1 MQSRVFKL
9 TEDEWFPPYKLAG
22 WYKGQEGVKLV
33 EVSLLPLSSYP
44 VNVWRVCVWG
54 GDDFGMEKDLTN
66 YEDAE
71 KLFLEV
77 LRLPSVT
84 RKDLKDFGFDYC

>member
-1 MQSRVFKL
+1 MNTRVFKP
-9 TEDEWFPPYKLAG
+9 TAEDWYPSYKLAG
-22 WYKGQEGVKLV
+22 WYNGQEGVKLV

-54 GDDFGMEKDLTN
+54 SDDCGMEKDLTN

-71 KLFLEV
+71 KLFLGV
-77 LRLPSVT
+77 IRLQSVT
-84 RKDLKDFGFDYC
+84 RKDLLALGFEYC